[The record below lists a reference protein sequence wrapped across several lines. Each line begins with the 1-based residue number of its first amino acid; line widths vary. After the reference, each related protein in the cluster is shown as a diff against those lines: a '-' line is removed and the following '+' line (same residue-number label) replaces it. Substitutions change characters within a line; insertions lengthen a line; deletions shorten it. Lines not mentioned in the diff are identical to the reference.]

1 MAELLTTED
10 PERIAGYWLAS
21 RLGAGGQGT
30 VYEAYDEAGQR
41 VAVKVLRPELV
52 ARPDIA
58 SRFAK
63 EVLAAQRV
71 ESFCTARV
79 LESGLDGERP
89 YIVSE
94 FVPGRDLRKA
104 VRDTGPLTG
113 DALVRLA
120 TGAAT
125 ALAAIHR
132 AGVVHRD
139 LKPDNILLGPDGPRV
154 IDFGI
159 ARTDDM
165 SRTATG
171 HLMGTP
177 GYMAP
182 EVLTGQRADAAADVF
197 AWGAVMLFAATG
209 RDPFRGENIGEVVVR
224 VTEHHPDL
232 SPLPSALRELAG
244 RALAKSPAD
253 RPTATALLLG
263 MLGGPQDEPDADLLA
278 AGRRDAERLRDATG
292 GADEPAPG
300 EAAETMYARLP
311 EAVGEAVREILL
323 RLVVP
328 GSAPDGSQD
337 TLRTAATAEWLDG
350 RPYEERGALRDAFDS
365 LAVARIL
372 VLEDG
377 AARMCGLGLLRAW
390 PRLRDWVDQDRAALL
405 LLRWLTAA
413 AAHWDRQGRRP
424 EDLPAGSVAEA
435 ARACAAGA
443 PGRLRASR
451 LENEFLEACGRAA
464 AERRRR
470 TRRLRAGVAALLSL
484 ALVAGL
490 VAWQQKRVGDER
502 ARQASARTLASIA
515 ESLRTTD
522 PDTAALL
529 SVAAWR
535 IAPVDDARAALYG
548 SLGQDERGVANN
560 LGRVSTGYYTDHA
573 DALLDGRTLAV
584 IAAQESV
591 EVWDVVTGKR
601 TGRAEL
607 PEGTPDLPAY
617 VDPSG
622 AVAVQPMI
630 KGVQLMDLKSG
641 AAGRLLLADHA
652 TPNVLAV
659 SREAALVAVA
669 TSTPTEVVLVDG
681 RSGQPVLRVPGR
693 GPVALSP
700 DGATYAYCTPGGS
713 VQLYPLATRRAVGLV
728 PPPNSAAGTCEDDQ
742 RLEFSADGKRL
753 VHTNRGG
760 MSVLWD
766 VNTRTQ
772 VREFGAESV
781 AVLSPDGT
789 LAVEVTE
796 TQLRVW
802 ADKATSSSSVL
813 LSYPRIETDG
823 KAMNLSL
830 AFDPAGKLLRYVA
843 RDRQVRSLDLTYG
856 LQDAVAKSEVP
867 DAVFAPD
874 AATLATV
881 GATENDPEDRFR
893 LWTTDDGEVRSL
905 PHHPVMPAIPD
916 AIDSDDDGESA
927 YSRDGR
933 LLATTSW
940 HEDRKP
946 RVTVWDVRE
955 NRLRTELTL
964 PAPVFGVSGFAFTPD
979 GRRLAVAVGKEAG
992 PGRTGRAVQLWD
1004 LATGSQVYEIED
1016 VGANN
1021 LAISPDGSLLV
1032 TSAGERVD
1040 LATRAVE
1047 RDVLGPGIIQ
1057 DLEFSDDGSVL
1068 AVSLLQGTVTL
1079 WDGAGRRR
1087 LGGLS
1092 STAATRGDD
1101 FGGRVSGLRFSRDGR
1116 TLAAIVGDSR
1126 VQLWDVPARRRLGD
1140 PLRGSAGLL
1149 RALAFD
1155 PAGRLHVASSHHP
1168 HRVFDLEPKAVAGAL
1183 CKRVGRNLTPAQWEE
1198 NVPDLPYR
1206 PVC

>member
-1 MAELLTTED
+1 MAELLTSED
-10 PERIAGYWLAS
+10 PERIAGYWLAA

-58 SRFAK
+58 GRFTK

-79 LESGLDGERP
+79 LESGTDGERP

-104 VRDTGPLTG
+104 VRDSGPLTG

-159 ARTDDM
+159 ARTEDM
-165 SRTATG
+165 SLTATG

-182 EVLTGQRADAAADVF
+182 EVLTGRRADGAADVF

-232 SPLPSALRELAG
+232 TPLPPALRELVG
-244 RALAKSPAD
+244 EALAKSPAD
-253 RPTATALLLG
+253 RPTATGLLLR
-263 MLGGPQDEPDADLLA
+263 MLGGPADEADAALLA
-278 AGRRDAERLRDATG
+278 AGRENAGRLRDAT
-292 GADEPAPG
+292 ADAAEPALG
-300 EAAETMYARLP
+300 AAAETMYERLP
-311 EAVGEAVREILL
+311 EPVRQAVREIAL

-328 GSAPDGSQD
+328 GSAADGSQD

-365 LAVARIL
+365 LAVARLL
-372 VLEDG
+372 VLEDDTARL
-377 AARMCGLGLLRAW
+377 AALGLLRAW
-390 PRLRDWVDQDRAALL
+390 PRLRDWVDQDRQALL

-413 AAHWDRQGRRP
+413 AGHWDGQGRRA
-424 EDLPAGSVAEA
+424 EDLPAGSAPEA

-443 PGRLRASR
+443 PDWLRASR
-451 LENEFLEACGRAA
+451 LEGAFLEACRQAA
-464 AERRRR
+464 AARRRR
-470 TRRLRAGVAALLSL
+470 TRRLRGGAAALLSL

-502 ARQASARTLASIA
+502 ARQASARTMASIA
-515 ESLRTTD
+515 ESLRTSD
-522 PDTAALL
+522 PETAALL

-535 IAPVDDARAALYG
+535 TAPVDDARAALYG
-548 SLGQDERGVANN
+548 SLGQDERAVTNN
-560 LGRVSTGYYTDHA
+560 LARVSTGYYDDRA
-573 DALLDGRTLAV
+573 DLLLDGRTLAV
-584 IAAQESV
+584 LNAQKSV
-591 EVWDVVTGKR
+591 EVWDLVGGKR

-607 PEGTPDLPAY
+607 PEGTPDLPAA

-622 AVAVQPMI
+622 TVAAQSMSQ
-630 KGVQLMDLKSG
+630 GVRLIDLRTGK
-641 AAGRLLLADHA
+641 AGQLLLPDHG
-652 TPNVLAV
+652 TPRVLAV
-659 SREAALVAVA
+659 SREAALVAIA
-669 TSTPTEVVLVDG
+669 TSDPAEVVLVDG
-681 RSGQPVLRVPGR
+681 RSGRPVLRAPGSTAA
-693 GPVALSP
+693 ALSH
-700 DGATYAYCTPGGS
+700 DGATYAYCPPGKP
-713 VQLYPLATRRAVGLV
+713 VQLYSPATGRTAELRRESPYPTVICERNQGLA
-728 PPPNSAAGTCEDDQ
+728 
-742 RLEFSADGKRL
+742 FSADGKRL
-753 VHTNRGG
+753 IHTNTGRT
-760 MSVLWD
+760 STLWD
-766 VNTRTQ
+766 VASRTV

-781 AVLSPDGT
+781 AALSADGT

-802 ADKATSSSSVL
+802 ADDATTSSASL
-813 LSYPRIETDG
+813 LSYPRLDTDG
-823 KAMNLSL
+823 MAFNLSL
-830 AFDPAGKLLRYVA
+830 AFDADSRLLRYVA

-856 LQDAVAKSEVP
+856 LQDAAAEANVS

-874 AATLATV
+874 ARTLATV
-881 GATENDPEDRFR
+881 GVSDSDAKDRFR
-893 LWTTDDGEVRSL
+893 LWTTDDGQVRDL
-905 PHHPVMPAIPD
+905 PHHPVGPPIRD
-916 AIDSDDDGESA
+916 AVDEDDDGTSA

-933 LLATTSW
+933 LLATASW
-940 HEDRKP
+940 HEDEKP

-955 NRLRTELTL
+955 NRLRAELV
-964 PAPVFGVSGFAFTPD
+964 PPGPVLRVSGFAFTPD
-979 GRRLAVAVGKEAG
+979 GSRLAVAVTKNTG
-992 PGRTGRAVQLWD
+992 PGALSRAVQMWD
-1004 LATGSQVYEIED
+1004 LGSGRQEYEIED
-1016 VGANN
+1016 VGAVN
-1021 LAISPDGSLLV
+1021 LAISPDGAFLF

-1047 RDVLGPGIIQ
+1047 REVLGPGVIQ

-1101 FGGRVSGLRFSRDGR
+1101 FGGRVAGLRFSRDGR

-1140 PLRGSAGLL
+1140 PLRGAAGKL

-1155 PAGRLHVASSHHP
+1155 PRGRLHVSSSYRP
-1168 HRVFDLEPKAVAGAL
+1168 HRVFDLDPKAVARAL
-1183 CKRVGRNLTPAQWEE
+1183 CERVGRDLTRAQWEQ

-1206 PVC
+1206 SVC

>member
-1 MAELLTTED
+1 MAELLTNED
-10 PERIAGYWLAS
+10 PERMAGYWLAA

-30 VYEAYDEAGQR
+30 VYEGYDEAGQR

-58 SRFAK
+58 GRFAK

-79 LESGLDGERP
+79 LESGTDGDRP

-104 VRDTGPLTG
+104 VRDSGPLTG

-139 LKPDNILLGPDGPRV
+139 LKPDNVLLGPDGPRV

-159 ARTDDM
+159 ARTEDM
-165 SRTATG
+165 SITATG

-182 EVLTGQRADAAADVF
+182 EVLTGRRADGAADVF

-209 RDPFRGENIGEVVVR
+209 RDPFRGENIGEIVVR

-232 SPLPSALRELAG
+232 TPLPPALRRLVGE
-244 RALAKSPAD
+244 ALAKSPAD
-253 RPTATALLLG
+253 RPTATGLLLR
-263 MLGGPQDEPDADLLA
+263 MLGGPADAADAALLA
-278 AGRRDAERLRDATG
+278 AGRDNAGRLRDAA
-292 GADEPAPG
+292 ADAAEPALG
-300 EAAETMYARLP
+300 AAAEATYQRLP
-311 EAVGEAVREILL
+311 ETVRQAVREIML
-323 RLVVP
+323 RLIVP
-328 GSAPDGSQD
+328 GAAVDGSQD

-365 LAVARIL
+365 LAVARLL
-372 VLEDG
+372 VLDDD
-377 AARMCGLGLLRAW
+377 AARLASLGLLRAW
-390 PRLRDWVDQDRAALL
+390 PRLRDWVDHDREALH

-413 AAHWDRQGRRP
+413 AGHWDGQGRRA
-424 EDLPAGSVAEA
+424 EDLPVGNAPEA

-443 PGRLRASR
+443 PDWLRASR
-451 LENEFLEACGRAA
+451 LEGAFLEACRQAA
-464 AERRRR
+464 AARRRR
-470 TRRLRAGVAALLSL
+470 TRRLRAGAAALLSL

-490 VAWQQKRVGDER
+490 VAWQQKSVSDER
-502 ARQASARTLASIA
+502 ARQASARTMASIA
-515 ESLRTTD
+515 ESLRTSD
-522 PDTAALL
+522 PEMAALL

-560 LGRVSTGYYTDHA
+560 LAQVSTGFYDDHA
-573 DALLDGRTLAV
+573 DFLLDGRTLAV
-584 IAAQESV
+584 LDAQKSV
-591 EVWDVVTGKR
+591 EIWDVVSGRR

-607 PEGTPDLPAY
+607 PERTPDLPAA

-622 AVAVQPMI
+622 TVAAQTMSR
-630 KGVQLMDLKSG
+630 GVRLLDLKTGKAG
-641 AAGRLLLADHA
+641 ALLLPDAE
-652 TPNVLAV
+652 TPRVLAV
-659 SREAALVAVA
+659 SREAALVAIS
-669 TSTPTEVVLVDG
+669 TSTPAEVVLVDG
-681 RSGQPVLRVPGR
+681 RTGQPVLRTPGS
-693 GPVALSP
+693 GPVALSQ
-700 DGATYAYCTPGGS
+700 DGATYAVCPAGS
-713 VQLYPLATRRAVGLV
+713 PVQLYSPATRRMVELRRESPYPTLA
-728 PPPNSAAGTCEDDQ
+728 CEDAH
-742 RLEFSADGKRL
+742 RLAFSADGRRL
-753 VHTNRGG
+753 IHTGTGRT
-760 MSVLWD
+760 STLWD
-766 VNTRTQ
+766 VSSRTA
-772 VREFGAESV
+772 VREFGAGSL
-781 AVLSPDGT
+781 AALSPDGSM
-789 LAVEVTE
+789 AVEITE
-796 TQLRVW
+796 TQLKVW
-802 ADKATSSSSVL
+802 ADKGTSTSSVL
-813 LSYPRIETDG
+813 LGYPRLDTDG
-823 KAMNLSL
+823 RPMSLSV
-830 AFDPAGKLLRYVA
+830 AFDPDSRLLRYVA

-856 LQDAVAKSEVP
+856 LQDAAAKAKIPE
-867 DAVFAPD
+867 AVFAPD

-881 GATENDPEDRFR
+881 GATDSDAEDRFR
-893 LWTTDDGEVRSL
+893 VWTTADGQVRNL
-905 PHHPVMPAIPD
+905 PHHPVMPVTED
-916 AIDSDDDGESA
+916 AYDEDDDGSSA
-927 YSRDGR
+927 YSRDGG
-933 LLATTSW
+933 LLATNSW

-955 NRLRTELTL
+955 NRLRIELT
-964 PAPVFGVSGFAFTPD
+964 PPEPVVRISGFAFTPD
-979 GRRLAVAVGKEAG
+979 GSRLAVAVTKHDGSG
-992 PGRTGRAVQLWD
+992 SLTRALQLWD
-1004 LATGSQVYEIED
+1004 LGSGRQEYEIAD
-1016 VGANN
+1016 AGANN
-1021 LAISPDGSLLV
+1021 IAISPDGSLLV
-1032 TSAGERVD
+1032 TSAGERVN

-1047 RDVLGPGIIQ
+1047 RGVLGPGVIQ

-1101 FGGRVSGLRFSRDGR
+1101 FGGRVAGLRFSHDGK

-1155 PAGRLHVASSHHP
+1155 ARGRLHVSSSHHP
-1168 HRVFDLEPKAVAGAL
+1168 HREFDLDPKAVARTL
-1183 CKRVGRNLTPAQWEE
+1183 CDRVGWDLTRAQWEQ

-1206 PVC
+1206 SVC